1 MARQSDL
8 SPEATDSM
16 ISAAV
21 RALAAGRSIK
31 HAKVAEACKMA
42 QSTFE
47 RRLSHGGWTAAEV
60 ASLSVYFKAAP
71 ETLMTGLDGH
81 LAPPK

>member
-31 HAKVAEACKMA
+31 HAKVAEAIKMA

-60 ASLSVYFKAAP
+60 ASLSIYFKAAP

-81 LAPPK
+81 LAPPE